1 MIAGLLA
8 LVAAAGPVA
17 APVTAPVAAPVIGAT
32 VFVATPTATLRLAP
46 ADEAARLAELP
57 IWTAVRVER
66 LEARGGA
73 AARVTWAHVVVGP
86 RTLLYDTIAGEAR
99 PVAPSAA
106 GFPSSARRG
115 WLRAEDLDPAP
126 PPRSVLVSRA
136 TGMARG
142 AERDGLLARAR
153 ALDPFDDV
161 VADEPARDPPSP
173 VPSSTTTA
181 ADSPFARADLV
192 FGCRGDL
199 TRAPVVGGSVAG
211 LGAPRSPSLPADVCI
226 GHLDVRPP
234 CPPPEE
240 DLGDEATEEGA
251 EHRDGARDGDRDG
264 ARHEDA
270 AAVAHKVALARVVPR
285 FGRHGPAL
293 RLVLAP
299 RADGAEGLP
308 APVFVATRLLAADGC
323 SGCTDTVAVT
333 DVRVERLRVPL
344 PGAFPTLLHVV
355 VPRYTG
361 VIYDVVAAAGP
372 DELDADGA
380 ASFEL
385 GEAFDADPREE
396 PGPGEHL
403 FMAPAGCRC
412 PCDE

>member
-8 LVAAAGPVA
+8 LVATAGPVA
-17 APVTAPVAAPVIGAT
+17 GPVIGAT
-32 VFVATPTATLRLAP
+32 AFVAAPTATLRQGP

-73 AARVTWAHVVVGP
+73 GARVTWAHVVVGP

-99 PVAPSAA
+99 PLAPSAA
-106 GFPSSARRG
+106 GFPSSASRG
-115 WLRAEDLDPAP
+115 WLRAEDLDAAP
-126 PPRSVLVSRA
+126 PPRSVLVSWA

-142 AERDGLLARAR
+142 AERDRLLARAR

-161 VADEPARDPPSP
+161 VADEPARDPRPP

-211 LGAPRSPSLPADVCI
+211 LGAPRSPSLPADVCV

-234 CPPPEE
+234 CPPPQRGLE
-240 DLGDEATEEGA
+240 DDATDEGDDAQ
-251 EHRDGARDGDRDG
+251 DGAAPAARNG
-264 ARHEDA
+264 AGAGPRPDDA
-270 AAVAHKVALARVVPR
+270 AAAHKAALARVVPR

-299 RADGAEGLP
+299 RTGGTAGTL

-323 SGCTDTVAVT
+323 SGCSATAAVT

-355 VPRYTG
+355 VPRSTG

-372 DELDADGA
+372 DEIDAEGA

-403 FMAPAGCRC
+403 FVAPVRAPAVCRC